1 MKICINVKATQSLI
15 CTEVVQTFKKLET
28 STAAFCGKESKNQPC
43 FSFCR
48 DRWHCSDFVFGVSKN
63 SRYNS
68 IHISSQTMYC
78 FGIR

>member
-15 CTEVVQTFKKLET
+15 STEVVQTFKKLET
-28 STAAFCGKESKNQPC
+28 STAAFCWKESKT
-43 FSFCR
+43 SLVLV
-48 DRWHCSDFVFGVSKN
+48 FVEIVGTVVTLFLEFLKTAGI
-63 SRYNS
+63 NS